1 MRLYP
6 ETEEV
11 SFHMDDILYDELFE
25 CEVEPYDATSDDVP
39 GSQFQFIQ
47 GMLCAE
53 KTDGDQVYVHMSNDG
68 LEHLLRRIL
77 PDNLE
82 RWYSSLDSGG
92 EEIITSAQRLL
103 SSFGFSCPY

>member
-11 SFHMDDILYDELFE
+11 SFHMDNILYEELFE
-25 CEVEPYDATSDDVP
+25 CEVEPYDAATDNVP
-39 GSQFQFIQ
+39 GNQFQFIQ
-47 GMLCAE
+47 GMLGAE
-53 KTDGDQVYVHMSNDG
+53 KVSRDQMYLHMSNDG

-77 PDNLE
+77 PENLE
-82 RWYSSLDSGG
+82 RWYSSPDCDGD
-92 EEIITSAQRLL
+92 EIITSAQRFL